1 WNNVTFTAGEVQN
14 PNRNLPLSLA
24 MGTGV
29 VIALYIGCNFIYL
42 SVLPLMGSAQGS
54 TILERGI
61 QYAAEDRVGT
71 AVMSQMF
78 GSLGGW
84 LMAGAILISSFGCAN
99 GLILAGAR
107 VY

>member
-1 WNNVTFTAGEVQN
+1 MFCTGFCDAENDIGPRGE
-14 PNRNLPLSLA
+14 SILA
-24 MGTGV
+24 SR
-29 VIALYIGCNFIYL
+29 IALYIAANFIYL

-99 GLILAGAR
+99 S
-107 VY
+107 